1 MRRTES
7 GRISMWAT
15 SGRFTRSAWFLA
27 HNWENDDDYTATVAD
42 QDLVGN
48 GVGSN
53 VASLARGGEIIKE
66 TACDSGNPGCHFPD
80 YPGTVFWRFGL
91 LFLRDMPV
99 TDEGAELTIDQ
110 LTDPTK
116 PDDYDWTASTHTQRT
131 RFDHARANLFH
142 YTLNAHARGTP
153 KSLPCL
159 VDGEPAP
166 YDGEEGQACGT
177 VDPNLTANP
186 DFQALDNH
194 VPSSASG
201 IADLPGGHTLITLG
215 LWDEFVGKP
224 FARAGTWFH
233 ENLDTT

>member
-15 SGRFTRSAWFLA
+15 SGAFHALGVVDRGGPVASCPPFLRIGWTTTRPRSPIRPSWGMA
-27 HNWENDDDYTATVAD
+27 
-42 QDLVGN
+42 
-48 GVGSN
+48 GSN

-66 TACDSGNPGCHFPD
+66 TACDSGSPGCHFPD

-116 PDDYDWTASTHTQRT
+116 PDYYDWTASTHTQRT
-131 RFDHARANLFH
+131 RFDRARADVFH
-142 YTLNAHARGTP
+142 YTLYAHARGTP

-177 VDPNLTANP
+177 VDPDFTANP
-186 DFQALDNH
+186 DFQASEYH

-201 IADLPGGHTLITLG
+201 IADLPGGHTPHHAGTLG
-215 LWDEFVGKP
+215 
-224 FARAGTWFH
+224 
-233 ENLDTT
+233 